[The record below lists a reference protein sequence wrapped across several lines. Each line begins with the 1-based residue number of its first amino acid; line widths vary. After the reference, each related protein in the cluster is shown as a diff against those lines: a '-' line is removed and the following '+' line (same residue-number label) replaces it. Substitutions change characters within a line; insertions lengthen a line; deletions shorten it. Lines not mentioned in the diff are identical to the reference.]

1 MFSTWP
7 EGVDPWWSHPGL
19 IKGPVAEGRASH
31 GWRLLPA
38 KESCAAREPP
48 HLLGEF
54 NSSFC
59 IWLLACLCILRLVSQ
74 ECVRS
79 NFASSWAD
87 HQLWQGRRERNP
99 FKTNSGFMFAG
110 LKMALLQTVHARTHT
125 HTGRAEKH
133 PRLLM
138 HLTCGD
144 LVSFNHSTSFSSPL
158 RRWMPKANKMLKSCN
173 GFVNEIIKSILL
185 RWLKGQLVIRICL

>member
-19 IKGPVAEGRASH
+19 IKGPDAEGRASN

-59 IWLLACLCILRLVSQ
+59 IWLLACLCILCLVSQ

-87 HQLWQGRRERNP
+87 HWLWQGRRERNP
-99 FKTNSGFMFAG
+99 FKMNSGFMFAG
-110 LKMALLQTVHARTHT
+110 LKMALLQTVRTHT
-125 HTGRAEKH
+125 HTHTVWAEKH
-133 PRLLM
+133 PRILM

-144 LVSFNHSTSFSSPL
+144 LVSFNTL
-158 RRWMPKANKMLKSCN
+158 Y
-173 GFVNEIIKSILL
+173 ILL
-185 RWLKGQLVIRICL
+185 KPTEKMNAKSQQDAEEL